1 MKGEEAVNEK
11 VIDWSAYTDEDITRF
26 LGELTTE
33 REKRKAGQR
42 KALKER
48 IRSLLKEQGLS
59 VEDVFPAAGRGR
71 ARVPKGEGKKEERPV
86 KFRNPENPSQ
96 TWTGMGRKPGW
107 LVEALA
113 SGKRLEDFAV

>member
-1 MKGEEAVNEK
+1 MNGK
-11 VIDWSAYTDEDITRF
+11 VIDWAEYSDADIARF
-26 LGELTTE
+26 LGELAKE
-33 REKRKAGQR
+33 RETRKADKR

-48 IRSLLKEQGLS
+48 IRNLLKEEGLS

-71 ARVPKGEGKKEERPV
+71 ARAPKGEGKKEERPV
-86 KFRNPENPSQ
+86 KYRNTEDASQ

-113 SGKRLEDFAV
+113 SGKRIEEFAV